1 MPITIV
7 FALSQLPLI
16 QRHSTDGGPFGDLKR
31 EKADE
36 GVGATAT
43 GAYSAAIAG
52 AGSSTRTSPAAL
64 SVTQNTEK
72 NSISGSMP

>member
-31 EKADE
+31 EKTDDIRVLC
-36 GVGATAT
+36 GVGPTC
-43 GAYSAAIAG
+43 
-52 AGSSTRTSPAAL
+52 RKL
-64 SVTQNTEK
+64 V
-72 NSISGSMP
+72 SGYNKK